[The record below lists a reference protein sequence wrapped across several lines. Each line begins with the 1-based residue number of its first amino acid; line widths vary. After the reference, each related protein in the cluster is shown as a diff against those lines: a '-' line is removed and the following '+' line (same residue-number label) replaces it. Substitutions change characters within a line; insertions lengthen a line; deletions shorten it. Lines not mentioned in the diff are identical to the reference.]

1 MDNNAI
7 VLKNRRKSVAC
18 SNAHKRKVMA
28 ITRTLKV
35 ENLKRYEKA
44 KKLLKK
50 FYGMYEHRL
59 ALAREKIIEQRAAHE
74 KILRAQKSRLN
85 KMIEKRDVSAV
96 ARRRPYRG
104 VGR

>member
-18 SNAHKRKVMA
+18 SNAYKRKVMA
-28 ITRTLKV
+28 ITRTLKI

-50 FYGMYEHRL
+50 FYGQYEHRL
-59 ALAREKIIEQRAAHE
+59 ALAREKIMKQREAYE
-74 KILRAQKSRLN
+74 KILRAQKNRLN
-85 KMIEKRDVSAV
+85 KMIEKRDVRVV
-96 ARRRPYRG
+96 ARPR
-104 VGR
+104 